1 MKHLP
6 CLRCIAALVA
16 AFVLP
21 LAPAGAAKLLG
32 TGIATLDH
40 GVPAARELAIQD
52 AIRQAALA
60 QGASLQSTE
69 YAANGQLNDSTRL
82 SAAPLSGKV
91 TVRREYQRDG
101 LYYVEVEVDT
111 GDVRAGGQQCI
122 QAGGRELR
130 RRVVATYFN
139 VERPAD
145 ASDMPELATQ
155 LPVELA
161 RRLSAGG
168 RFLASEAGR
177 VSVLADPKLAE
188 PQAGAEMVRE
198 IGRREGVQ
206 FVIGGRVLDTAPAA
220 SGLRASL
227 FDGDHGGEQGVFYNG
242 PFSGLLG
249 GAVRYRPTV
258 RQFDVEVWVYD
269 ALTGGL
275 LVNHRLSTSGTGQV
289 APPAP
294 RPFGSAAFWRSD
306 YGRAVDQLLD
316 RAVQQTADTL
326 ACIPFT
332 ARVARVEGGKR
343 VYLDAGGLAGLA
355 VGDRLLIYKPQPA
368 APLRGAGTAGEL
380 GIAEAL
386 SGTVV
391 LTQVQPGLSIGV
403 VQNARLGVEEGDY
416 LRFLPPR

>member
-1 MKHLP
+1 MKL
-6 CLRCIAALVA
+6 LRRTCRLAALVA

-21 LAPAGAAKLLG
+21 LTPAGAAKLLG
-32 TGIATLDH
+32 TGMATLDN

-52 AIRQAALA
+52 AVRQAALT
-60 QGASLQSTE
+60 QGASVQSTE
-69 YAANGQLNDSTRL
+69 YADNGQLGDSTRL
-82 SAAPLSGKV
+82 TAAPLSGKV
-91 TVRREYQRDG
+91 TVLREYQRDD

-111 GDVRAGGQQCI
+111 DAMRAAPQRC
-122 QAGGRELR
+122 APSGGRELK

-139 VERPAD
+139 VEHPAD

-161 RRLSAGG
+161 RRLPVGG
-168 RFLASEAGR
+168 PFLASAAGQ
-177 VSVLADPKLAE
+177 VSVLADPRLAE
-188 PQAGAEMVRE
+188 PQAGADTVRE
-198 IGRREGVQ
+198 IGRREGAQ
-206 FVIGGRVLDTAPAA
+206 FVIAGRVLDTAVAA
-220 SGLRASL
+220 KGLRASL

-242 PFSGLLG
+242 PLSGLLG

-275 LVNHRLSTSGTGQV
+275 LANHHLSTSGTGQV

-294 RPFGSAAFWRSD
+294 RPFGSTAFWRSD
-306 YGRAVDQLLD
+306 YGHAVDKLLE
-316 RAVQQTADTL
+316 RAVQQTADTV

-332 ARVARVEGGKR
+332 ARVARVDAGKR
-343 VYLDAGGLAGLA
+343 VYLNAGGLAGLA
-355 VGDRLLIYKPQPA
+355 VGDRLLLYKPQPA
-368 APLRGAGTAGEL
+368 SPLRSAGSTGEL

-403 VQNARLGVEEGDY
+403 VQNARLAVEEGDY